1 MRSRILSPCLRR
13 FARKKIKYA
22 TVNIPTATRFFDQT
36 GLQQQSILKSC
47 HIEVEDSTDR
57 KRLGPGVLV
66 AVQLQQVG
74 SGSLEGAFLAPE
86 EFFAAVGAT
95 VNLMNRYNLVEKAH
109 LKEAK

>member
-1 MRSRILSPCLRR
+1 MRSRILSPCLWR

-95 VNLMNRYNLVEKAH
+95 VNLKNRYNLVEKAH